1 MPKYNVVFK
10 GVAEDS
16 SEAMS
21 GLIARFSEAYKM
33 TLQEAEERINIAGG
47 VLFTFD
53 DPGEVDKAKKFMEG
67 LGAVVEVR
75 EVTLPTTPPPLPPQ
89 GMPPQ
94 GMPPQGVPPGV
105 GPQPGFG
112 PPPKPSGT
120 PAIAIVAIAGFGCLV
135 LVAIVGILAAIAIP
149 DFLKFQAKAKQSEAK
164 TNMGAIFTCQVAYF
178 GENNQYGNTFEDIN
192 WGPEGNTRYSYFLPG
207 EVIQARLGGPYQLP
221 EGIETLVGETTF
233 QAIAVGNIDN
243 DDDLDVW
250 MINDLKILKNLMRD

>member
-1 MPKYNVVFK
+1 MPKYNVIFK
-10 GVAEDS
+10 GVAADS
-16 SEAMS
+16 ADAMS

-33 TLQEAEERINIAGG
+33 TLQEAEERINRPGG

-75 EVTLPTTPPPLPPQ
+75 EETLPETPPPLPPQ
-89 GMPPQ
+89 GAMPPQ
-94 GMPPQGVPPGV
+94 AVPPGV

-112 PPPKPSGT
+112 PPQQSSGT

-135 LVAIVGILAAIAIP
+135 LFAIVGILAAIAIP

-164 TNMGAIFTCQVAYF
+164 ANMGAIFTCQVAYF
-178 GENNQYGNTFEDIN
+178 GEYNQYGNTFKDIY
-192 WGPEGNTRYSYFLPG
+192 WEPEGNTRYSYFLPG

-233 QAIAVGNIDN
+233 QVIAVGNIDN

-250 MINDLKILKNLMRD
+250 MINDEKWLQNLMMD